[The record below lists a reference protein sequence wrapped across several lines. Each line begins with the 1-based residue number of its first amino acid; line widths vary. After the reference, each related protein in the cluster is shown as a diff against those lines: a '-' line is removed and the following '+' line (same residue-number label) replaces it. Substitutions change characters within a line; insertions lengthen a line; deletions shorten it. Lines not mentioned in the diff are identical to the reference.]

1 MTQLQDAPAS
11 QTASPEWS
19 TEDVGN
25 IIALEHVN
33 TCCDDQTLTTAFYIM
48 GMGFTRD
55 PYINV
60 GLNNFWVNIGD
71 EQIHIPTRP
80 SQVLP
85 GHVGVVV
92 PNLNALASR
101 LESVK
106 ELLAGTKFSYEVKS
120 DHVVAVSP
128 WGNVFHAYEPDPR
141 FGGMRIG
148 IPYVEV
154 RTRRGVAAGI
164 ARFYQQIMKAPAEVV
179 QDADGASTHVR
190 IGTYQTLIF
199 RESDAEVPPYDKH
212 HIAVYTADFTGP
224 YNWLLE
230 RKLVTEEA
238 RRHQFRFQD
247 IVDPETGELLHT
259 LEHEVRG
266 LFHLMYKRPMAN
278 RNADQNMGAYARGG
292 DILTPF

>member
-1 MTQLQDAPAS
+1 MTQLQDAPVSLA
-11 QTASPEWS
+11 WS

-25 IIALEHVN
+25 IISLEHVN
-33 TCCDDQTLTTAFYIM
+33 TCCADQTLTTAFYIM

-55 PYINV
+55 PYMNV

-106 ELLAGTKFSYEVKS
+106 ELLAGTKFSYEVKD

-128 WGNVFHAYEPDPR
+128 NGTVFHAYEPDPR

-148 IPYVEV
+148 MPYVEV
-154 RTRRGVAAGI
+154 RTRRGTSAGI
-164 ARFYQQIMKAPAEVV
+164 ARFYEQIMKAPV
-179 QDADGASTHVR
+179 QVIEDANGASAHVK
-190 IGTYQTLIF
+190 IGTHQELIF
-199 RESDAEVPPYDKH
+199 RESDEEIPAYDKH
-212 HIAVYTADFTGP
+212 HIAVYIADFTGP

-230 RKLVTEEA
+230 RGAVTEEV

-247 IVDPETGELLHT
+247 IIDPQSGEVMHV
-259 LEHEVRG
+259 LEHEIRG
-266 LFHLMYKRPMAN
+266 MFHLMYKRPMTN
-278 RNADQNMGAYARGG
+278 RNADQNMAAYSRGG
-292 DILTPF
+292 DVLTPF

>member
-1 MTQLQDAPAS
+1 MTQLQDAPVS
-11 QTASPEWS
+11 TEWS
-19 TEDVGN
+19 SEDVGN
-25 IIALEHVN
+25 IMALEHVN
-33 TCCDDQTLTTAFYIM
+33 TCCADQTLVTAFYIM

-55 PYINV
+55 PYMNV

-92 PNLNALASR
+92 PNLAGLAQR

-106 ELLAGTKFSYEVKS
+106 DLLAGTKFRYEVKS

-128 WGNVFHAYEPDPR
+128 YGNEFHAYEPDPR

-154 RTRRGVAAGI
+154 RTRRGSSAGI
-164 ARFYQQIMKAPAEVV
+164 ARFYDQILKAPVQVV
-179 QDADGASTHVR
+179 EDENGASTHVK
-190 IGTYQTLIF
+190 IGTHQELIF
-199 RESDAEVPPYDKH
+199 RESDEEIPPYDKH
-212 HIAVYTADFTGP
+212 HIAVYIADFTGP

-230 RKLVTEEA
+230 RGAVTEEV

-247 IVDPETGELLHT
+247 IIDPQSGEVMHV
-259 LEHEVRG
+259 LEHEIRG
-266 LFHLMYKRPMAN
+266 MFHLMYKRPMTN